1 MPYCLSL
8 SDQRLYARVM
18 QLKTDIQMAISDTG
32 AAMKR
37 EHRNCLYAKTL
48 VGEELQFRRYLLPL
62 CRQMLFQRDC
72 RPAFIRSHALN
83 RDCRISKHCIG
94 LRWLLL

>member
-18 QLKTDIQMAISDTG
+18 QLKTDIHMAISDTG

-37 EHRNCLYAKTL
+37 EHRNCLHAKTL
-48 VGEELQFRRYLLPL
+48 VGEELQFRSNL
-62 CRQMLFQRDC
+62 CLQMLFQRDC

-83 RDCRISKHCIG
+83 RDCRIPKHCIG